1 MDSSLGYTTNNVKG
15 LATSRIK
22 RIKVFLHLQSIINNL
37 GFVFMQETHSSDA
50 SAEEFKE
57 DFGEKN
63 KLYLCHGASNARG
76 VAIGI
81 CGEFDYSVKK
91 EIADPNGRYL
101 LLHITLGKDDYILTN
116 IYNENDEKD
125 QLKLLDEV
133 DAQIESFGL
142 CLDGNV
148 IIAGDFNFYFDKKL
162 EATGGNPKTKNQ
174 SIAKFISI
182 KEKYDLC
189 DIWRVR
195 NKNKKRYTF

>member
-1 MDSSLGYTTNNVKG
+1 MNTYWQT
-15 LATSRIK
+15 
-22 RIKVFLHLQSIINNL
+22 
-37 GFVFMQETHSSDA
+37 
-50 SAEEFKE
+50 
-57 DFGEKN
+57 
-63 KLYLCHGASNARG
+63 
-76 VAIGI
+76 
-81 CGEFDYSVKK
+81 
-91 EIADPNGRYL
+91 
-101 LLHITLGKDDYILTN
+101 
-116 IYNENDEKD
+116 YNENDEKD

-189 DIWRVR
+189 DIWS
-195 NKNKKRYTF
+195 